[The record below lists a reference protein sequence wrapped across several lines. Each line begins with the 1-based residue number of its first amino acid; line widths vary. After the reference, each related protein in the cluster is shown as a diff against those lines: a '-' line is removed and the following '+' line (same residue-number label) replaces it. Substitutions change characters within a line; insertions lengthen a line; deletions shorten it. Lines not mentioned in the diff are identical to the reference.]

1 MIELEGIGKAYT
13 RATGETVRA
22 LDDVSLRIERG
33 EFLAIIG
40 ASGSGKSTLMNVLG
54 LLDEPTDGRYRFE
67 GQDVT
72 ALGVS
77 GQARFRN
84 RRLGFV
90 FQAFHL
96 LARASALENVEL
108 PLLYSDRASID
119 GLGARALDAVGLADR
134 TRHTPSE
141 LSGGQQ
147 QRVAIARAL
156 VNEPDLL
163 LADEPTGNLDAQAA
177 AEIMRIFQ
185 SLNHAGRTIVVVT
198 HDPTIAAYARRI
210 VRLECGRVAVDER
223 TSARASDRATVV
235 ESR

>member
-1 MIELEGIGKAYT
+1 MIELEGIGKTYT

-119 GLGARALDAVGLADR
+119 GLGARAL
-134 TRHTPSE
+134 S
-141 LSGGQQ
+141 
-147 QRVAIARAL
+147 
-156 VNEPDLL
+156 
-163 LADEPTGNLDAQAA
+163 
-177 AEIMRIFQ
+177 
-185 SLNHAGRTIVVVT
+185 
-198 HDPTIAAYARRI
+198 
-210 VRLECGRVAVDER
+210 
-223 TSARASDRATVV
+223 
-235 ESR
+235 